1 MSNEENKEQ
10 QNQPKGFNPKVLLI
24 WLAILAAIIGLV
36 MAQSGE
42 IAPSQRA
49 LSSVDD
55 LISAAKEDRIEK
67 AVIQSDPKGGE
78 EWYVVNGKVLNP
90 AFEVDENQYKTL
102 PFVVKGRIT
111 ESEYKDLR
119 SLLGSRLLEEP
130 SSTIWT
136 DLLFSLLPF
145 LLIIGLLY
153 FLFVL
158 LVLLFIGGSAIDLN
172 TLLITG
178 FVAALG
184 ILFAL
189 PTKEDTDN

>member
-1 MSNEENKEQ
+1 MSNDDKQGTTNNLKPLTQ
-10 QNQPKGFNPKVLLI
+10 VLLI

-36 MAQSGE
+36 MSQSGE
-42 IAPSQRA
+42 ITSSQRA
-49 LSSVDD
+49 LSTVDD

-136 DLLFSLLPF
+136 DLLFQLTSVSTYHRIALLS
-145 LLIIGLLY
+145 
-153 FLFVL
+153 VCQ
-158 LVLLFIGGSAIDLN
+158 A
-172 TLLITG
+172 
-178 FVAALG
+178 VANG
-184 ILFAL
+184 R
-189 PTKEDTDN
+189 